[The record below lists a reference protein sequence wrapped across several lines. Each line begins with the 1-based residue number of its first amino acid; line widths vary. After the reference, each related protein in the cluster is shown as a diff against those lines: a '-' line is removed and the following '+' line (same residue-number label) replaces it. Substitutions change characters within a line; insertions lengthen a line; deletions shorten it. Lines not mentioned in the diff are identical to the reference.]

1 MFEDTEIRAAVER
14 AVKKLKAAN
23 AMLATAESCTGGWI
37 AKALTELPGSSAW
50 FAGGVVGYSNA
61 AKIRLLGVDPLTLD
75 TYGAVSEATVQEMAL
90 GALTRFE
97 AEVSTAVSGVAGPDG
112 GTDTNP
118 VGTVWIAWAAV
129 DAVTARKFM
138 FEGDREAVRR
148 QSVIAALDGIPAS

>member
-14 AVKKLKAAN
+14 AAKKLKAAN

>member
-14 AVKKLKAAN
+14 AAKKLKAAN

-50 FAGGVVGYSNA
+50 FAGGVVCYSNA
-61 AKIRLLGVDPLTLD
+61 SKIRLLGVNPLTLD